1 MARNRQ
7 IGPAARS
14 APVARVAP
22 PSSAQVQAEYRAML
36 SDELGP
42 AVFNRRPS
50 RDDGRPVG
58 LLRLLLRPAGLFG
71 LALLA
76 LFAVTIVKLWREG
89 VFESFRV
96 KAVSSAPIVDKNW
109 MLGDKVRPPIEK
121 NDAITSVAPSK
132 PAEDEQ
138 SDDGAKSDSD
148 E

>member
-22 PSSAQVQAEYRAML
+22 PSSAQEQAEYRAML

-42 AVFNRRPS
+42 AVFNRKPS

-58 LLRLLLRPAGLFG
+58 LISLMLRPAGLFG

-76 LFAVTIVKLWREG
+76 LSAVTMVKLWREG
-89 VFESFRV
+89 VFESYRV
-96 KAVSSAPIVDKNW
+96 KAAASVPVADKGW
-109 MLGDKVRPPIEK
+109 MLGDKVRLPPEK
-121 NDAITSVAPSK
+121 DGPIARAEPTKAAEGEQADDRAETDA
-132 PAEDEQ
+132 AE
-138 SDDGAKSDSD
+138 
-148 E
+148 

>member
-14 APVARVAP
+14 APVARIAP
-22 PSSAQVQAEYRAML
+22 LSPAQEQAEYRAML
-36 SDELGP
+36 TDELGP
-42 AVFNRRPS
+42 PVFNRKPA

-58 LLRLLLRPAGLFG
+58 LIRLMLRPAGLFG

-96 KAVSSAPIVDKNW
+96 KGFVSNPPADKGW
-109 MLGDKVRPPIEK
+109 MLGDKVRLPPEK
-121 NDAITSVAPSK
+121 NDTVVRVEPIQATEA
-132 PAEDEQ
+132 EQ
-138 SDDGAKSDSD
+138 SADGAEADSA